1 MTITGGQAMPVRTY
15 PALAGF
21 YAADRRR
28 KDSREL
34 DLGLAWRERNGFPTF
49 RAAWVADTGE
59 VYLVQHGPWPGG
71 GQVTVLAE
79 VADRRTLMHRLAG
92 WREQVGRHGS
102 LDWLR
107 AKLDTTG
114 QTTVGLLAG
123 EAA

>member
-1 MTITGGQAMPVRTY
+1 MSVRTY

-28 KDSREL
+28 KDSREM
-34 DLGLAWRERNGFPTF
+34 DLGLAWRERAGFPTF

-71 GQVTVLAE
+71 GQVTVLAH

-92 WREQVGRHGS
+92 WREQVGGHGS
-102 LDWLR
+102 LNWLR
-107 AKLDTTG
+107 TKLDTTG
-114 QTTVGLLAG
+114 DTTAELLA
-123 EAA
+123 EQAA

>member
-1 MTITGGQAMPVRTY
+1 MPVRTY

-59 VYLVQHGPWPGG
+59 VYLVQRGRGREAGASPCSPRWP
-71 GQVTVLAE
+71 T
-79 VADRRTLMHRLAG
+79 
-92 WREQVGRHGS
+92 
-102 LDWLR
+102 
-107 AKLDTTG
+107 
-114 QTTVGLLAG
+114 
-123 EAA
+123 AAR